1 MPMYTFW
8 KSIQGKILRCSF
20 AFITHQG
27 KILFWVAF
35 HNFHE
40 IKYDST
46 IYLLLIFNTSD
57 DKSLEDFLSELSKD
71 FDKGLGLNV
80 YLLHDAGK
88 LHTLCMKNCTMNAKW
103 SCKSS
108 IFIINFVFSLTKNKV
123 LKSSSTYTV
132 HTWRSI

>member
-1 MPMYTFW
+1 MISLGAEHF
-8 KSIQGKILRCSF
+8 
-20 AFITHQG
+20 
-27 KILFWVAF
+27 
-35 HNFHE
+35 NFHE

-46 IYLLLIFNTSD
+46 TYLPLIFNISD
-57 DKSLEDFLSELSKD
+57 GKRLDDFSSELSKD
-71 FDKGLGLNV
+71 FNKGLGLNV

-108 IFIINFVFSLTKNKV
+108 IFIINFVFYLTKNKV

-132 HTWRSI
+132 LTYLKVNLIQKFWQLAFQAQRYNHEKFSYCV